1 MATMARAVGADAEEA
16 LLDTVIKVQRRY
28 TEYEKLVLADGKDVN
43 ALTKPERDEYYER
56 AKEYVISDD
65 EGKA

>member
-1 MATMARAVGADAEEA
+1 M
-16 LLDTVIKVQRRY
+16 IKVQRRY

-56 AKEYVISDD
+56 AKEYVNSDD

>member
-1 MATMARAVGADAEEA
+1 M
-16 LLDTVIKVQRRY
+16 QRRY

-56 AKEYVISDD
+56 AKEYVKRDD